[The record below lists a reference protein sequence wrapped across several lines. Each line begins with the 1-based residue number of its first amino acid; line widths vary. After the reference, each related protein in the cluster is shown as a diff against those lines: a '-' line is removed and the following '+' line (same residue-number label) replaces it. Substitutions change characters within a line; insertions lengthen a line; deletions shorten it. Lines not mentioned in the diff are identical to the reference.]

1 LGRVVI
7 KIKIKKF
14 KDTAQIPF
22 FQTKGSSGADLHA
35 AIDSPMEIKPMQRAL
50 IPSGIGLEIPE
61 GYEIQVRA
69 RSGLAYKKGLSL
81 VNGLGTI
88 DADYRGEISVIA
100 INLGDETITIEPDE
114 RIAQIICIKTEQF
127 EFEETTDLSAS
138 DRGDKGF
145 GSTGS
150 QKV

>member
-1 LGRVVI
+1 
-7 KIKIKKF
+7 
-14 KDTAQIPF
+14 
-22 FQTKGSSGADLHA
+22 
-35 AIDSPMEIKPMQRAL
+35 MQRVL

-88 DADYRGEISVIA
+88 DADYRGEISVIV